1 MKKNKTKR
9 NISRKIFLLIVFFL
23 CLPVLAAAEEND
35 ASDAGINAV
44 TQTFDENSPAFN
56 KFMNYFSGDLRILT
70 YGIIQKPSNT
80 TQNPGNNFI
89 EIPHYMTYLELR
101 PDLRFDS
108 NHLELYVKPR
118 AKLDYR
124 IWEEGKRDGETEW
137 TDDWYVTEW
146 LARLKAWDRLFLSYG
161 RENLQWGPSF
171 LFSPSNPF
179 FTDNGRDNP
188 FMEIGGMDFARL
200 VYVPHI
206 YWSISLIANTH
217 EGEYVQIGT
226 EPFDET
232 YAVKIDYTGR
242 ENYASVIASQRDSRM
257 TYGFFGGWTL
267 TDAVLLYSEGRFTKG
282 STALYA
288 YEDKATSSVSIQ
300 QLHKDDS
307 HIKPVLLAGGS
318 YTFENSGTFT
328 LEYMYNDPGYT
339 KDEADAYYLLR
350 RKAAGALE
358 SGGMDVLLGKAVLYE
373 TVNTG
378 LKFLRKNYVMLQ
390 YYQGNIKN
398 RIEMTLRWTQNIDDG
413 SGQFLALGSYSLGN
427 RWELFSTGV
436 INAGSDE
443 TEYGSILDYQ
453 VMVGLK
459 FSI

>member
-1 MKKNKTKR
+1 MKKNRTKK
-9 NISRKIFLLIVFFL
+9 NASTIVFLLIVFFL
-23 CLPVLAAAEEND
+23 WLPVSAAAAEID
-35 ASDAGINAV
+35 APDAGISAV
-44 TQTFDENSPAFN
+44 TKTSDENPSKLNQFLGG
-56 KFMNYFSGDLRILT
+56 FSGDLRILT
-70 YGIIQKPSNT
+70 YGIIQEPSNT
-80 TQNPGNNFI
+80 TQNPNNNFI
-89 EIPHYMTYLELR
+89 EIPHYITYLELR

-108 NHLELYVKPR
+108 NYLELSVKPR

-124 IWEEGKRDGETEW
+124 IWEEGEREGETKW
-137 TDDWYVTEW
+137 TDDWYVNEW
-146 LARLKAWDRLFLSYG
+146 LARLKAWDRLYLSYG

-188 FMEIGGMDFARL
+188 FMEIHGMDFARV

-206 YWSISLIANTH
+206 FWSISLIANTR

-232 YAVKIDYTGR
+232 YAVKVDYTGR
-242 ENYASVIASQRDSRM
+242 ENYASVIVSQRDSRV
-257 TYGFFGGWTL
+257 TGGFFGGLTL
-267 TDAVLLYSEGRFTKG
+267 TDAILLYAEGRLSKG

-307 HIKPVLLAGGS
+307 NIRPILLAGGS
-318 YTFENSGTFT
+318 YTFEGSGTLT
-328 LEYMYNDPGYT
+328 LEYMYNDPGYS
-339 KDEADAYYLLR
+339 KEEAEDYYLLR
-350 RKAAGALE
+350 RKAARAFQ

-378 LKFLRKNYVMLQ
+378 LKFLRKNYAMLQ

-398 RIEMTLRWTQNIDDG
+398 RIDMTLRWTQNIDDG
-413 SGQFLALGSYSLGN
+413 SGQFVALGSYSLGN
-427 RWELFSTGV
+427 RWELFSFGL
-436 INAGSDE
+436 IDAGSED
-443 TEYGSILDYQ
+443 TEFGSILDYQ
-453 VMVGLK
+453 LMIGLK
-459 FSI
+459 FSL